1 MEIVTTAG
9 WDLVML
15 KFSDCVEKLKP
26 LEGVQCHRSRWVRLK
41 HCRWI
46 SSCGSA
52 YVCEMSNGDAVPVS
66 RRRYALVREWLNRAS
81 RPT

>member
-1 MEIVTTAG
+1 M
-9 WDLVML
+9 
-15 KFSDCVEKLKP
+15 
-26 LEGVQCHRSRWVRLK
+26 EGVQCHRSPGGRLK
-41 HCRWI
+41 HCRRI

-66 RRRYALVREWLNRAS
+66 RRKYALVREWLNRAS

>member
-1 MEIVTTAG
+1 M
-9 WDLVML
+9 
-15 KFSDCVEKLKP
+15 
-26 LEGVQCHRSRWVRLK
+26 RLK
-41 HCRWI
+41 HCLRI